1 MRVRAAVRRADR
13 SGSEREA
20 GETSSQGAGTPA
32 PESAGKGSVDP
43 TEQQPAA
50 ARLQGRTT
58 PDPPEPD
65 EQLSDGHAGE
75 PQAEHAGGRQARH
88 TGDEQVD
95 GAGEGQVEHVGED
108 EMPNVRLTR
117 RQLLAFGLFA
127 VSIVAFLYLVLPKL
141 AGVGQDVKRIEKGDK
156 WWVAIGVAFEIV
168 SFGGYVVLFRTV
180 FARGPSRI
188 SWRVS
193 YQITMAGLVATR
205 LFAAAGAGGI
215 ALTAWALRRSG
226 MPPRLVA
233 CRMVAFMV
241 LLYAVYAASLL
252 IDGVALATGA
262 FPGGG
267 SFAITVVPAIAG
279 FVLFAVT
286 GAIALLPKDLERRL
300 HAWAEGPT
308 RMAHVLNST
317 VAAPALAASGVR
329 TAMDLIR
336 ERRLGVLGAIV
347 WWTFDILVLWAMF
360 HAFGTPPPLSVIWM
374 CYFVGTLANLL
385 PLPGGLGGVEG
396 GMIGAFAAF
405 GVSFDLAVLAVL
417 SYRAISFW
425 LPTIPGGIAYF
436 QLRKTVAQWKLEQ
449 GSSASGP
456 VPAVAGQAG
465 ALQSS

>member
-1 MRVRAAVRRADR
+1 
-13 SGSEREA
+13 
-20 GETSSQGAGTPA
+20 
-32 PESAGKGSVDP
+32 
-43 TEQQPAA
+43 
-50 ARLQGRTT
+50 
-58 PDPPEPD
+58 
-65 EQLSDGHAGE
+65 
-75 PQAEHAGGRQARH
+75 
-88 TGDEQVD
+88 
-95 GAGEGQVEHVGED
+95 
-108 EMPNVRLTR
+108 MPRVRLTR

-141 AGVGQDVKRIEKGDK
+141 AGVSEDVKRIEKGDK
-156 WWVAIGVAFEIV
+156 WWVAVGVAFEVV

-180 FARGPSRI
+180 FARGRTRI

-193 YQITMAGLVATR
+193 YQVTMAGLVATR
-205 LFAAAGAGGI
+205 LFAAGGAGGI

-226 MPPRLVA
+226 MAPRLVA

-241 LLYAVYAASLL
+241 LLYAVYAGSLL
-252 IDGVALATGA
+252 IDGVGA
-262 FPGGG
+262 RDRGLPWRGLVRDHGG
-267 SFAITVVPAIAG
+267 ARDRR
-279 FVLFAVT
+279 FVLFVVT
-286 GAIALLPKDLERRL
+286 GAIALLPKDVERRL
-300 HAWAEGPT
+300 HGWASGPS
-308 RMAHVLNST
+308 RVAHLFTKT

-336 ERRLGVLGAIV
+336 ERRPGLLGAIV

-436 QLRKTVAQWKLEQ
+436 QLRKTVAQWKSEQ
-449 GSSASGP
+449 PSPSGP
-456 VPAVAGQAG
+456 VRGVAGQAG